1 MPIASSSTT
10 FICSF
15 ARSINQSIN
24 QSNQSNQTNN
34 RSSINQ
40 PVSQTVSQ
48 SVQCINLSI
57 HLTPAHT
64 HTYTLSADVP
74 VKCKAYRSKT
84 SRHVKTSRG
93 FISHATAKF
102 QMVFI
107 YIALVTGILNTHLR
121 REDQT
126 QGLLSCI
133 HTWSPGQ
140 VTTCCFPLRP
150 ASHLVVLPWYWS
162 YVQTSKC
169 FPSYCCDTILRFYNH
184 SLQSSCSSTARAYTM
199 LGHQKGQ
206 RWYYH
211 QCTLALI
218 KLSVFYSS
226 SDRSGP

>member
-1 MPIASSSTT
+1 MTDYCITDKPLAQSQPAGLPSPEFACRLHQALPHLFAHLLDQSTNQPVDQPIKSIKSNKQP
-10 FICSF
+10 I
-15 ARSINQSIN
+15 INQ
-24 QSNQSNQTNN
+24 
-34 RSSINQ
+34 SINQ

-150 ASHLVVLPWYWS
+150 ASHLVVLP
-162 YVQTSKC
+162 
-169 FPSYCCDTILRFYNH
+169 
-184 SLQSSCSSTARAYTM
+184 
-199 LGHQKGQ
+199 
-206 RWYYH
+206 
-211 QCTLALI
+211 
-218 KLSVFYSS
+218 
-226 SDRSGP
+226 

>member
-1 MPIASSSTT
+1 MTDYCITDKPLAQSQPAGLPSPEFACRLHQALPHLFAHLLDQSTNQPVDQPIKSIKSNKQP
-10 FICSF
+10 I
-15 ARSINQSIN
+15 INQSIN
-24 QSNQSNQTNN
+24 QSVRQS
-34 RSSINQ
+34 
-40 PVSQTVSQ
+40 VSQYNASIYQ
-48 SVQCINLSI
+48 SIS
-57 HLTPAHT
+57 HLHT

-133 HTWSPGQ
+133 HTWSPRQ

-150 ASHLVVLPWYWS
+150 ASHLVVLP
-162 YVQTSKC
+162 
-169 FPSYCCDTILRFYNH
+169 
-184 SLQSSCSSTARAYTM
+184 
-199 LGHQKGQ
+199 
-206 RWYYH
+206 
-211 QCTLALI
+211 
-218 KLSVFYSS
+218 
-226 SDRSGP
+226 